1 MPKMEWVLRGFL
13 LAAIVAVTVFLVVAG
28 WRRFQEFQQFRER
41 EVQLEERIAAQRA
54 EFAGQQEYHRRLL
67 NDPAFL
73 EAVVRDRLGY
83 VRDEEL
89 LFRFE
94 ESTEE

>member
-1 MPKMEWVLRGFL
+1 MARWEWALRGFL
-13 LAAIVAVTVFLVVAG
+13 LATIVAVSVFLVVAG

-41 EVQLEERIAAQRA
+41 EVQLDERIAAQRE
-54 EFAGQQEYHRRLL
+54 EFSRQQEYHRRLL
-67 NDPAFL
+67 NDPTFL

-94 ESTEE
+94 EAPRE

>member
-1 MPKMEWVLRGFL
+1 MEWVLRGFL
-13 LAAIVAVTVFLVVAG
+13 LTAIVVVSAFMVIAG

-41 EVQLEERIAAQRA
+41 EVQLEERIAAQQA
-54 EFAGQQEYHRRLL
+54 EFERQQEYHRRLL

-94 ESTEE
+94 ESDRD